1 VVDPSGPG
9 VVGVGE
15 GLSAGDGKGD
25 AAADTGVSI
34 NG

>member
-15 GLSAGDGKGD
+15 GLSAGRDGKGD
-25 AAADTGVSI
+25 TADTGVSI